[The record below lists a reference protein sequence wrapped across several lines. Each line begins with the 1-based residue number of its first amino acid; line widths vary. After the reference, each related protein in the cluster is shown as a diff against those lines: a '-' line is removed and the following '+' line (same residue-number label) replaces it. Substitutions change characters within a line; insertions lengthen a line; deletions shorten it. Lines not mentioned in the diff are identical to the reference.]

1 MKTTKKAKIKAL
13 DDEAILSAVRSHVK
27 EGVAYT
33 DTKLAQE
40 RKRVIE
46 FYNAKK
52 PSPVSA
58 GNSKYVSMDVYDTVE
73 SMKAVLLEVFSA
85 GSDIVQFS
93 GENEADVPHAK
104 QATEYTRYQVFREN
118 DGHGVFN
125 SVIHDG
131 LTARVGIAKVYWD
144 KCEETIEEDFE
155 DLTEEQFNMLLSDPE
170 VELVGTPRAEANEDE
185 EYEDPASNEAGET
198 SERPSSSG
206 FTISGTIC
214 RRQDLSRVVIEPVAP
229 EEFIVKPRVRSLAAA
244 PCLSHRFEKTKGELR
259 AEGYAKDLIEQIGTD
274 ESTLEDDPEVLA
286 RFQDIGNDRYGLG
299 DSTSKG
305 ETERTVVVYETY
317 IKLDVAGTGEP
328 KLWKVIHAGKVV
340 LDKEQVDRHPF
351 KVFVP
356 LPIPHSFYGSNFA
369 EKVVPTQNAKTVLTR
384 SILDHAVIT
393 NNPRY
398 GVVKGALT
406 NPREL
411 LDNRVGGLVNMTR
424 PDGVFPLPQA
434 PLNPFIFQ
442 TIAMLDEDKEDTT
455 GVSRL
460 SQGLNKD
467 AISKQNSQGMVE
479 QLISASMQRQKIIAR
494 HFATQ
499 FLSELYHEVYRLCV
513 ENEKAEKIIQVCGT
527 FVPMKPSEWRSKR
540 HVSIDLRLG
549 YGEQERLA
557 QDYVSFHDAISQDS
571 SMTPMYG
578 PEQKF
583 NVWTKVLEAK
593 GHKDVTAFLNNP
605 KSLPPPEPNPM
616 QAVEL
621 QLKQQELKLAETTMA
636 LKQAT
641 AQQEAKH
648 AEMKLD
654 FEQRHKAMEWE
665 LKVNEDERKER
676 EVTNRILISQMEI
689 DQAQQL
695 INKAPAE
702 NEKASAIISPNG

>member
-1 MKTTKKAKIKAL
+1 MKTDYQRKGGGKGKRKL
-13 DDEAILSAVRSHVK
+13 DDEAILTAVRAHVK

-46 FYNAKK
+46 HYNAKLPK
-52 PSPVSA
+52 PTSA

-85 GSDIVQFS
+85 GSDVVRFAA
-93 GENEADVPHAK
+93 ENEKDVEESRI
-104 QATEYTRYQVFREN
+104 ATEYTKYQVFREN
-118 DGHGVFN
+118 DGHSIFN

-144 KCEETIEEDFE
+144 DREETIEEDFD
-155 DLTEEQFNMLLSDPE
+155 DLSEEQFNTLLSDPE
-170 VELVGTPRAEANEDE
+170 VELVGTPEANADDGDE
-185 EYEDPASNEAGET
+185 GSG
-198 SERPSSSG
+198 G
-206 FTISGTIC
+206 FTISGTIS
-214 RRQDLSRVVIEPVAP
+214 RRMDLSKVVIEPVAP
-229 EEFIVKPRVRSLAAA
+229 EEFIVKPRVRSLMAA
-244 PCLSHRFEKTKGELR
+244 PCISHRVEKTIGELR
-259 AEGYAKDLIEQIGTD
+259 AEGYAKALLDQIGSE

-286 RFQDIGNDRYGLG
+286 RFQDIGSDKYGLG
-299 DSTSKG
+299 DSTAKG
-305 ETERTVVVYETY
+305 GAQRIVVVYETY
-317 IKLDVAGTGEP
+317 IKLDVDGTGEL
-328 KLWKVIHAGKVV
+328 KLWKVCHAGKVL

-411 LDNRVGGLVNMTR
+411 IDNRVGGLVNMTR

-467 AISKQNSQGMVE
+467 AISNQNSQGMVE

-494 HFATQ
+494 NFAVQ
-499 FLSELYHEVYRLCV
+499 FLAELFHEVYRLCV
-513 ENEKAEKIIQVCGT
+513 ENETKERIVEVAGNY
-527 FVPMKPSEWRSKR
+527 VPVTPSSWRSKR
-540 HVSIDLRLG
+540 NVYIDLRLG
-549 YGEQERLA
+549 YGEQDKLA
-557 QDYVSFHDAISQDS
+557 AEFAAFHTTISQDS
-571 SMTPMYG
+571 SMAPMYG
-578 PEQKF
+578 PPQKF
-583 NVWTKVLEAK
+583 NVWKKVLEAK
-593 GHKDVTAFLNNP
+593 GHKDVTAFLADP
-605 KSLPPPEPNPM
+605 AKLPPPTPDPM
-616 QAVEL
+616 QQVEL
-621 QLKQQELKLAETTMA
+621 QLKQQEVKIADATMA

-648 AEMKLD
+648 NEMKLD
-654 FEQRHKAMEWE
+654 FEQRHLAMEWQ

-676 EVTNRILISQMEI
+676 ETANKIKVAQIEL

-695 INKAPAE
+695 IDKAPEA
-702 NEKASAIISPNG
+702 NEKASAIVSPNS

>member
-1 MKTTKKAKIKAL
+1 MSSTKTTKPKAL
-13 DDEAILSAVRSHVK
+13 GDEAILSAVHAHVK

-40 RKRVIE
+40 RKRVIQH
-46 FYNAKK
+46 YNAKL
-52 PSPVSA
+52 PLPTSA

-93 GENEADVPHAK
+93 AEGEEDVAAAK

-118 DGHGVFN
+118 DGHSIFN

-131 LTARVGIAKVYWD
+131 LTARAGIAKVYWD
-144 KCEETIEEDFE
+144 KREETSEETFE
-155 DLTEEQFNMLLSDPE
+155 DLTEEQFNMLLSDTE
-170 VELVGTPRAEANEDE
+170 VELVGTPKAKMDEDGAE
-185 EYEDPASNEAGET
+185 
-198 SERPSSSG
+198 G
-206 FTISGTIC
+206 FTVSGTIS
-214 RRQDLSRVVIEPVAP
+214 RRSDISRVVIEPVAP

-244 PCLSHRFEKTKGELR
+244 PCLSHRFEKTKGELKC
-259 AEGYAKDLIEQIGTD
+259 EGYKQSLIDQIGGD

-286 RFQDIGNDRYGLG
+286 RFQDIGSDRYGLG
-299 DSTSKG
+299 DSTNKQ
-305 ETERTVVVYETY
+305 EAARTIVVYETY

-328 KLWKVIHAGKVV
+328 KLWKIIHAGAVI

-411 LDNRVGGLVNMTR
+411 IDNRVGGLVNMTR

-467 AISKQNSQGMVE
+467 AVSSQNSQGMIE
-479 QLISASMQRQKIIAR
+479 QLMSASQQRQKIIAR

-499 FLSELYHEVYRLCV
+499 FLSELFHEVYRLCV
-513 ENEKAEKIIQVCGT
+513 ENEKSEKIIEVCGT
-527 FVPMKPSEWRSKR
+527 FTPMSPSQWRSKR

-549 YGEQERLA
+549 YGEQDKLA
-557 QDYVSFHDAISQDS
+557 SEYAAFHTTISQDE
-571 SMTPMYG
+571 SMAPMYG

-583 NVWTKVLEAK
+583 NLWTKVLQAK
-593 GHKDVTAFLNNP
+593 GHKDITTFLADP
-605 KSLPPPEPNPM
+605 RKLPPPKPNPM
-616 QAVEL
+616 QEVEL
-621 QLKQQELKLAETTMA
+621 ALKQQELKIGEATMA

-641 AQQEAKH
+641 AQQEAKLL
-648 AEMKLD
+648 EMKLD
-654 FEQRHKAMEWE
+654 FEQRHQAMEWQ
-665 LKVNEDERKER
+665 LKVNEDERKDR
-676 EVTNRILISQMEI
+676 EVDNRIKVALFEI

-695 INKAPAE
+695 IDKAPEANNKA
-702 NEKASAIISPNG
+702 NAIISPNG